1 MDGKTELIIAALI
14 FLAGTAGLASGED
27 IGGVETTTD
36 LDDGSGDCTPM
47 AFDSFNVYYKTT
59 STQSKCG
66 SGDDGQKDLS
76 VHDTLPPVI
85 SLSTGDDGKTFIDNH
100 NLFVRDT
107 LPPVISLSIDEDWS
121 FDNIPTGGGYIPGN
135 DFGDNVGIDE
145 I

>member
-1 MDGKTELIIAALI
+1 MDGKTELTIAALI

-47 AFDSFNVYYKTT
+47 DFESFNVYYKTT

-66 SGDDGQKDLS
+66 SGEDGQKDLS

-85 SLSTGDDGKTFIDNH
+85 SLSTGDDGKTLIDNH
-100 NLFVRDT
+100 NLFVRDA
-107 LPPVISLSIDEDWS
+107 LPPWILADDEDWS
-121 FDNIPTGGGYIPGN
+121 FDNIPTGGYIPGN
-135 DFGDNVGIDE
+135 DYGDDVGIDE

>member
-1 MDGKTELIIAALI
+1 MDGKTELTIAALI

-47 AFDSFNVYYKTT
+47 DFDSFNVYYRIT

-66 SGDDGQKDLS
+66 SGEDGQKDLS

-85 SLSTGDDGKTFIDNH
+85 PLSTGDDGKILIDNH

-107 LPPVISLSIDEDWS
+107 LPPVISP
-121 FDNIPTGGGYIPGN
+121 NGGYIPGN
-135 DFGDNVGIDE
+135 DYGDDVGIDE

>member
-1 MDGKTELIIAALI
+1 MDGKTELTIAALI

-47 AFDSFNVYYKTT
+47 DFDSFNVYYKVT

-66 SGDDGQKDLS
+66 SGDDGK
-76 VHDTLPPVI
+76 TL
-85 SLSTGDDGKTFIDNH
+85 IDNH

-121 FDNIPTGGGYIPGN
+121 FDNIPTGGYIPGI
-135 DFGDNVGIDE
+135 DYGDDVGIDE

>member
-1 MDGKTELIIAALI
+1 MDGKTELTIAALI

-47 AFDSFNVYYKTT
+47 DFDSFNVYYKTT

-66 SGDDGQKDLS
+66 SGEDGQKDLS

-85 SLSTGDDGKTFIDNH
+85 SLSAGDDGKTLIDNH
-100 NLFVRDT
+100 NLFERDT
-107 LPPVISLSIDEDWS
+107 LPPWILAVDEDWS
-121 FDNIPTGGGYIPGN
+121 FDNIPTGGYIPGN
-135 DFGDNVGIDE
+135 DYGDDVGIDE

>member
-1 MDGKTELIIAALI
+1 MDGKTELTIAALI

-27 IGGVETTTD
+27 IGGVEMTTD
-36 LDDGSGDCTPM
+36 LDDGPGDCTPM
-47 AFDSFNVYYKTT
+47 DFDSFNVYYKTT

-66 SGDDGQKDLS
+66 SGEDGQKDLS

-85 SLSTGDDGKTFIDNH
+85 SLSTGDDGKTLIDNH

-107 LPPVISLSIDEDWS
+107 LPPWILADDEDWS
-121 FDNIPTGGGYIPGN
+121 FDNIPTGGYIPGN
-135 DFGDNVGIDE
+135 DYGDDVGIDE

>member
-1 MDGKTELIIAALI
+1 MDGKTELTIAALI

-47 AFDSFNVYYKTT
+47 DFDSFNVYYRTT

-66 SGDDGQKDLS
+66 SGEDGQKDLS

-85 SLSTGDDGKTFIDNH
+85 SLSTGDDGKTLIDNH

-107 LPPVISLSIDEDWS
+107 LPPWILADDEDWS
-121 FDNIPTGGGYIPGN
+121 FDNIPTGGYIPGN
-135 DFGDNVGIDE
+135 DYGDDVGIDE

>member
-1 MDGKTELIIAALI
+1 MDGKTELTIAALI

-27 IGGVETTTD
+27 IGGVEMTTD

-47 AFDSFNVYYKTT
+47 DFDSFNVYYRTT

-66 SGDDGQKDLS
+66 SGEDGQKDLS

-85 SLSTGDDGKTFIDNH
+85 SLSTGDDGKTLIDNH

-107 LPPVISLSIDEDWS
+107 LPPWILADDEDWS
-121 FDNIPTGGGYIPGN
+121 FDNIPTGGYIPGN
-135 DFGDNVGIDE
+135 DYGDDVGIDE

>member
-1 MDGKTELIIAALI
+1 MDGKTELTIAALI

-47 AFDSFNVYYKTT
+47 DFDSFNVYYRTT
-59 STQSKCG
+59 STLSKCG
-66 SGDDGQKDLS
+66 SGEDGQKDLS

-85 SLSTGDDGKTFIDNH
+85 SLSITDDGKRLIDDH
-100 NLFVRDT
+100 NLFVYDT
-107 LPPVISLSIDEDWS
+107 LPPVISL
-121 FDNIPTGGGYIPGN
+121 GGYIPGN

>member
-1 MDGKTELIIAALI
+1 
-14 FLAGTAGLASGED
+14 LAGTAGLASGED

-47 AFDSFNVYYKTT
+47 DFDSFNVYYRTT

-66 SGDDGQKDLS
+66 SGEDGQKDLS

-85 SLSTGDDGKTFIDNH
+85 SLSTGEDGKTLIDDH
-100 NLFVRDT
+100 NLFVHDT
-107 LPPVISLSIDEDWS
+107 LPPVISL
-121 FDNIPTGGGYIPGN
+121 GGYIPGN
-135 DFGDNVGIDE
+135 DYGDNVGIDE

>member
-1 MDGKTELIIAALI
+1 MDGKTELTIAALI

-47 AFDSFNVYYKTT
+47 DFDSFNVYYKTT

-66 SGDDGQKDLS
+66 SGEDGQKDLS

-85 SLSTGDDGKTFIDNH
+85 SLSTGDDGKTLIDNH

-107 LPPVISLSIDEDWS
+107 LPPWILAVDEDWS
-121 FDNIPTGGGYIPGN
+121 FDNIPTGGYIPGN
-135 DFGDNVGIDE
+135 DYGDDVGIDE

>member
-1 MDGKTELIIAALI
+1 MDGKTELTIAALI

-36 LDDGSGDCTPM
+36 LDDGPGDCTPM
-47 AFDSFNVYYKTT
+47 DFDSFNVYYRIT

-66 SGDDGQKDLS
+66 SGEDGQKDLS

-85 SLSTGDDGKTFIDNH
+85 SLSTGDDGKTLIDNH

-107 LPPVISLSIDEDWS
+107 LPPWILADDEDWS
-121 FDNIPTGGGYIPGN
+121 FDNIPTGGYIPGN
-135 DFGDNVGIDE
+135 DYGDDVGIDE

>member
-1 MDGKTELIIAALI
+1 MDGKTELTIAALI

-47 AFDSFNVYYKTT
+47 GFDSFNVYYRTT
-59 STQSKCG
+59 STLSKCG
-66 SGDDGQKDLS
+66 SGEDGQKDLS

-85 SLSTGDDGKTFIDNH
+85 SLSTGDDGKKLIDDH
-100 NLFVRDT
+100 NLFGRDT
-107 LPPVISLSIDEDWS
+107 LPPWILAVDEDWD

-135 DFGDNVGIDE
+135 DYGDNVGIDE

>member
-1 MDGKTELIIAALI
+1 MDGKTELTIAALI

-27 IGGVETTTD
+27 IRGVETTTD

-47 AFDSFNVYYKTT
+47 DFDSFNVYYKVT

-66 SGDDGQKDLS
+66 SS
-76 VHDTLPPVI
+76 
-85 SLSTGDDGKTFIDNH
+85 DDGKTLIDNH

-121 FDNIPTGGGYIPGN
+121 FDNIPTGGYIPGN
-135 DFGDNVGIDE
+135 DYGDDVGIDE

>member
-1 MDGKTELIIAALI
+1 MDGKTELTIAALI

-27 IGGVETTTD
+27 IGGVEMTTD

-47 AFDSFNVYYKTT
+47 DFDSFNVYYRIT

-66 SGDDGQKDLS
+66 SGDDGK
-76 VHDTLPPVI
+76 TL
-85 SLSTGDDGKTFIDNH
+85 IDNH

-121 FDNIPTGGGYIPGN
+121 FDNIPTGGYIPGN
-135 DFGDNVGIDE
+135 DYGDDVGIDE

>member
-1 MDGKTELIIAALI
+1 MDGKTELTIAALI

-27 IGGVETTTD
+27 IRGVETTTD

-47 AFDSFNVYYKTT
+47 DFDSFNVYYKTT

-66 SGDDGQKDLS
+66 SGEDGQKDLS

-85 SLSTGDDGKTFIDNH
+85 SLSTGDDGKTLIDNH

-107 LPPVISLSIDEDWS
+107 LPPWILADDEDWS

>member
-1 MDGKTELIIAALI
+1 MDGKTELTIAALI

-27 IGGVETTTD
+27 IGGVETTTE

-47 AFDSFNVYYKTT
+47 DFDSFNIYYKTT

-76 VHDTLPPVI
+76 VH
-85 SLSTGDDGKTFIDNH
+85 
-100 NLFVRDT
+100 DT

>member
-1 MDGKTELIIAALI
+1 MDGKTELTIAALI

-27 IGGVETTTD
+27 IGGVETTTE

-47 AFDSFNVYYKTT
+47 DFDSFNVYYKTT

-76 VHDTLPPVI
+76 VHDPLPPVI

>member
-1 MDGKTELIIAALI
+1 MDGKTELTIAALI

-47 AFDSFNVYYKTT
+47 DFDSFNVYYKVT

-66 SGDDGQKDLS
+66 SGDDGK
-76 VHDTLPPVI
+76 TL
-85 SLSTGDDGKTFIDNH
+85 IDNH

-121 FDNIPTGGGYIPGN
+121 FDNIPTGGYIPGN
-135 DFGDNVGIDE
+135 DYGDDVGIDE

>member
-1 MDGKTELIIAALI
+1 MDGKTELTIAALI

-27 IGGVETTTD
+27 IGGVETTTE

-47 AFDSFNVYYKTT
+47 DFDSFNVYYKTT

-76 VHDTLPPVI
+76 VHA
-85 SLSTGDDGKTFIDNH
+85 
-100 NLFVRDT
+100 T

-121 FDNIPTGGGYIPGN
+121 FDNIPTGGGTSLATTSATTSALTKS
-135 DFGDNVGIDE
+135 DFLLKPTYRWETRSSI
-145 I
+145 IS

>member
-1 MDGKTELIIAALI
+1 MDGKTELTIAALI
-14 FLAGTAGLASGED
+14 FLAGTAGLVSGED

-47 AFDSFNVYYKTT
+47 DFDSFNVYYRTT

-66 SGDDGQKDLS
+66 SGE
-76 VHDTLPPVI
+76 
-85 SLSTGDDGKTFIDNH
+85 DGKTLIDNH

-121 FDNIPTGGGYIPGN
+121 FDNIPTGGYIPGN
-135 DFGDNVGIDE
+135 DYGDDVGIDE

>member
-1 MDGKTELIIAALI
+1 MDGKTELTIAALI

-36 LDDGSGDCTPM
+36 LDDGLGDCTPM
-47 AFDSFNVYYKTT
+47 DFDSFNVYYKVT

-66 SGDDGQKDLS
+66 SGDDGK
-76 VHDTLPPVI
+76 TL
-85 SLSTGDDGKTFIDNH
+85 IDNH

-121 FDNIPTGGGYIPGN
+121 FDNIPTGGYIPGN
-135 DFGDNVGIDE
+135 DYGDDVGIDE

>member
-1 MDGKTELIIAALI
+1 MDGKTELTIAALI

-47 AFDSFNVYYKTT
+47 DFDSFNVYYRTT

-66 SGDDGQKDLS
+66 SGEDGQKDLS

-85 SLSTGDDGKTFIDNH
+85 SLSTGDDGKTLIDNH

-107 LPPVISLSIDEDWS
+107 LPPWILAEDEDWS
-121 FDNIPTGGGYIPGN
+121 FDNIPTGGYIPGN

>member
-1 MDGKTELIIAALI
+1 MDGKTELTIAALI

-47 AFDSFNVYYKTT
+47 DFESFNVYYKTT

-66 SGDDGQKDLS
+66 SGEDGQKDLS

-85 SLSTGDDGKTFIDNH
+85 SLSFGDDGKTLIDNH

-107 LPPVISLSIDEDWS
+107 LPPGILADDEDWS
-121 FDNIPTGGGYIPGN
+121 FDNIPTGGYIPGN